1 MTRRIRDEE
10 FVLRRSL
17 LEDKCEALNT
27 SCLFSPGPYSN
38 RD

>member
-17 LEDKCEALNT
+17 SEDKCELGIKYDV
-27 SCLFSPGPYSN
+27 SF
-38 RD
+38 